1 MSLKVPSILIF
12 LAMAAIQ
19 ASLGD
24 LVCVYGIKPS
34 FIFIV
39 VYALSV
45 TGGEWK
51 GLLYGCMGG
60 VMEDC
65 LSGGYS
71 GLFMS
76 AYAISGFLAGKAG
89 KKLFNVGESANFA
102 GIFILS
108 FISSIY
114 VILIM
119 HNLQGGSGIVSGALR
134 FALPQALYNAV
145 AGAFFLWVFKEQ
157 LSRRVPWLKVIRQ
170 LQVRF

>member
-1 MSLKVPSILIF
+1 MNLKVPSILFF
-12 LAMAAIQ
+12 LAMAVIQ

-24 LVCVYGIKPS
+24 LVSIYGIKPS
-34 FIFIV
+34 FIFIA

-51 GLLYGCMGG
+51 GLLYGCLGG
-60 VMEDC
+60 LIEDC
-65 LSGGYS
+65 LSGGYL

-89 KKLFNVGESANFA
+89 KKLFNIGESANFA
-102 GIFILS
+102 GVFTLS
-108 FISSIY
+108 FVSGIY

-119 HNLQGGSGIVSGALR
+119 HNLQGGSGIVSGVFR
-134 FALPQALYNAV
+134 FALPQAFYNAV
-145 AGAFFLWVFKEQ
+145 TGAFFLWVFKEQ
-157 LSRRVPWLKVIRQ
+157 LARRVPWLKVIRQ

>member
-1 MSLKVPSILIF
+1 MNFRVPSALIF
-12 LAMAAIQ
+12 LAMAVMQ
-19 ASLGD
+19 ASVGD
-24 LVCVYGIKPS
+24 LVSVYGIKPS

-39 VYALSV
+39 IYALSI

-51 GLLYGCMGG
+51 GLLYGCLGG
-60 VMEDC
+60 LVEDC

-89 KKLFNVGESANFA
+89 KKLFNIGESANFA

-108 FISSIY
+108 LISGVYI
-114 VILIM
+114 ILIM
-119 HNLQGGSGIVSGALR
+119 QNLQGGSGIVSGIFR
-134 FALPQALYNAV
+134 FALPQAFYNAA
-145 AGAFFLWVFKEQ
+145 AGALTLWVFKEQ
-157 LSRRVPWLKVIRQ
+157 FARRVPWLKVIRQ

>member
-1 MSLKVPSILIF
+1 MNLKVPSIIIF

-24 LVCVYGIKPS
+24 LVSIYGIKPS

-51 GLLYGCMGG
+51 GILYGCLGG
-60 VMEDC
+60 LFEGY
-65 LSGGYS
+65 LSGGYP

-76 AYAISGFLAGKAG
+76 AYAVSGFLAGRAG
-89 KKLFNVGESANFA
+89 KKLFNIGESANFA

-108 FISSIY
+108 LISSIY
-114 VILIM
+114 VILVM
-119 HNLQGGSGIVSGALR
+119 QNLLGGSGIVSGVFR
-134 FALPQALYNAV
+134 FALPQAFYNAV
-145 AGAFFLWVFKEQ
+145 AGVFLLWVFKEQ

>member
-1 MSLKVPSILIF
+1 MNLKVPSILTF
-12 LAMAAIQ
+12 LALAVIQ

-24 LVCVYGIKPS
+24 IVSVYGIKPS

-51 GLLYGCMGG
+51 GLLYGCLGG
-60 VMEDC
+60 LVEDC

-76 AYAISGFLAGKAG
+76 AYAISGFLAGRAG
-89 KKLFNVGESANFA
+89 KKLFNIGESANFA

-108 FISSIY
+108 LVSSVY

-119 HNLQGGSGIVSGALR
+119 QNLQGGSGIVYSVFR
-134 FALPQALYNAV
+134 FALPQAFYNAALGV
-145 AGAFFLWVFKEQ
+145 FFLWVFKEQ
-157 LSRRVPWLKVIRQ
+157 LARRAPWLKVIRQ